1 MIKKY
6 AKQILYSINKNPISR
21 KIFNSQIEIR
31 SRLELTDIYKLSKPI
46 SMFAPF
52 TNEIHPPND
61 WYGHA
66 TNIKKFLNLSLDY
79 QFKFILEHGLY
90 LDNQIDQVDSETNL
104 PVVITYS
111 NYRENAF
118 KKTGKQS
125 FAIGPFI
132 NYASSLLSKKQIDK
146 EKKRLGKSV
155 LFFPAHSTPVI
166 GMNFD
171 TSSLVKQIKKIS
183 KNYQSVRIC
192 LYWKDILMGRDRPY
206 KDAGFECV
214 TAGHMLDPNFLPR
227 LKSLIEISDL
237 TAANIISSQT
247 GFCIFLKKPHIYI
260 DSNIS
265 LKTDRHWKKKINDVF
280 ESDEYL
286 QIVKEFSKLNYKVSP
301 KQKML
306 IKKYWGTDTIK
317 SKRQLEDIVTQ
328 SENIYRKH

>member
-1 MIKKY
+1 
-6 AKQILYSINKNPISR
+6 
-21 KIFNSQIEIR
+21 
-31 SRLELTDIYKLSKPI
+31 
-46 SMFAPF
+46 
-52 TNEIHPPND
+52 
-61 WYGHA
+61 
-66 TNIKKFLNLSLDY
+66 
-79 QFKFILEHGLY
+79 
-90 LDNQIDQVDSETNL
+90 
-104 PVVITYS
+104 
-111 NYRENAF
+111 
-118 KKTGKQS
+118 
-125 FAIGPFI
+125 
-132 NYASSLLSKKQIDK
+132 
-146 EKKRLGKSV
+146 
-155 LFFPAHSTPVI
+155 
-166 GMNFD
+166 
-171 TSSLVKQIKKIS
+171 
-183 KNYQSVRIC
+183 
-192 LYWKDILMGRDRPY
+192 MGRDRPY

-286 QIVKEFSKLNYKVSP
+286 QIVKEFSNLNYKVSP